1 MPRAYSPNLRTV
13 QRANAVATALG
24 IKGWHLAKGPDLFWH
39 GEGNYFIRR
48 SLKFLEQTVAE
59 QVEREWCLH
68 HGSDTCEHAA
78 QHNAAMGKEA
88 N

>member
-39 GEGNYFIRR
+39 GEGFHFELSGSRLNEELVMNGCVRYLGSSTTVVTVNHCR
-48 SLKFLEQTVAE
+48 SPGPECRL
-59 QVEREWCLH
+59 
-68 HGSDTCEHAA
+68 
-78 QHNAAMGKEA
+78 
-88 N
+88 